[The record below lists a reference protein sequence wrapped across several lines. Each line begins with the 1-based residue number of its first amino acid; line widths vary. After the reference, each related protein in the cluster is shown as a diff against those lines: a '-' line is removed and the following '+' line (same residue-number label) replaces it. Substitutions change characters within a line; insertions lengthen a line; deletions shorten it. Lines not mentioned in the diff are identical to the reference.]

1 MADDPTKNKYLK
13 LLKGS
18 SVIGVGGLSTGTV
31 DLTGLASNQH
41 VTQGTYK
48 LSYDKDN
55 TTTLSSDALVP
66 IDVPAF
72 YTLGVPQATTISL
85 KPMESAVTFT
95 IAKAT
100 SYTKPVTGYIVYYK
114 QHTATTWTDVNQ
126 AVDALTGQV
135 TGLDSTASYDFKVV
149 AVNAIGNSPDSPT
162 VTTTPVSTPPVNLK
176 SVATE
181 DGATISAMY
190 STASTNNLVQG
201 TIDFN
206 RWALWGNP
214 TLERTQASNGTWHV
228 RITKT
233 DAEAQQG
240 IITAAPITFKKGD
253 KLTLSFTATSTLS
266 DGTLYVTNV
275 AGGGNKYVTAID
287 WVAGEQSYSYTWTPD
302 YDSGA
307 TTAIMISDSGASPV
321 GTYLEIVGKTFMVS
335 TNSSIT
341 SWQPSPTD
349 GAIDPP
355 SNYELR
361 IVKASNTNT
370 VVASGEPN
378 ATITGLA
385 SDVKVETAF
394 YKACWY
400 NTSSKTSSSFSE
412 VPGFTPLLHQP
423 KAPTLALS
431 VTDSSITYK
440 LSLNADDGAP
450 GNGKQDIKYCTIYY
464 QETGS
469 NKPLSFRTNDP
480 ANTLVTSGVIANL
493 KQDAS
498 YDVFATVTN
507 ARKTSDFSSTFTA
520 KTKFGKPSTPILTFV
535 SSTQE
540 AATFDVEL
548 DNDGAPND
556 TQDATFYF
564 SYKFADGGNWSTWV
578 KGGTSNSITL
588 SGLLVGI
595 QYIVKCKA
603 INPDAES
610 AESNAVTFA
619 THSPQIKASEQAL
632 WVVKNGNLIADTA
645 FMNDHYA
652 STWKH
657 GVKVDGAWTDAS
669 GTKHNAWNFTATK
682 DWDGAHSISK
692 YSRFRANILPGDVV
706 TWRYHA
712 KIISGGNASLQTFAG
727 WIESFDGPT
736 SGRVEW
742 APWGSE
748 PVQMKNQKDWTVV
761 TGSYT
766 FKSAHP
772 YIALAMGNTGNSSKL
787 NCWFSAVELYVNG
800 EPPTANVMGDS
811 GGYDASSL
819 KDIDAFEAPAQSRFS
834 LNMFHTATITQTG
847 TGGVTVTPDP
857 LMTGRYIVQGT
868 KDGEVDLAIAD
879 SYYPDNKTNVH
890 VYINTNESQVL
901 PTTTTTTTTV
911 KPTTTST
918 TTSTVKP
925 TTTTSTT
932 TTTKPVDPTKVPLI
946 SISVNG
952 STATFNLSFK
962 LQAGN
967 VASYNVSVFG
977 ENTGYKKNL
986 NVPANDDATAQ
997 AVLTGL
1003 SKDIYDVYFSSLS
1016 KTGTNVVDGISNIF
1030 RVS

>member
-114 QHTATTWTDVNQ
+114 QHTASSWTAVNQ

-149 AVNAIGNSPDSPT
+149 AVNAIGNSPDSPI

-206 RWALWGNP
+206 RWTLWGNP
-214 TLERTQASNGTWHV
+214 TLKRTQASNGTWHV

-233 DAEAQQG
+233 DAKAQQG

-480 ANTLVTSGVIANL
+480 ANTLVTYGVIANL
-493 KQDAS
+493 KQDTS

-578 KGGTSNSITL
+578 KGGISNSITL

-595 QYIVKCKA
+595 QYIAKCKA

-692 YSRFRANILPGDVV
+692 YSRFRANILPGDIV
-706 TWRYHA
+706 TWRYRA

-742 APWGSE
+742 APLGSE
-748 PVQMKNQKDWTVV
+748 LVQMKNQKDWTVV

-847 TGGVTVTPDP
+847 TGGVTITPDP

>member
-18 SVIGVGGLSTGTV
+18 SVIKVGGLSTGTV
-31 DLTGLASNQH
+31 DLTGLASNQQ

-95 IAKAT
+95 ITKAT
-100 SYTKPVTGYIVYYK
+100 SHTKPVTGYIVYYK
-114 QHTATTWTDVNQ
+114 QHTASSWTAVNQ

-135 TGLDSTASYDFKVV
+135 TGLDPTASYDFKVV
-149 AVNAIGNSPDSPT
+149 AVNSIGNSPDSPI

-190 STASTNNLVQG
+190 SMASTNNLVQG

-206 RWALWGNP
+206 AWTLWGTP
-214 TLERTQASNGTWHV
+214 TLKRTQAADGTWHA

-233 DAEAQQG
+233 GATQQG
-240 IITAAPITFKKGD
+240 LITPAPVKFKKGD
-253 KLTLSFTATSTLS
+253 KLTFSFTADSTLTS
-266 DGTLYVTNV
+266 GQAYIMNQA
-275 AGGGNKYVTAID
+275 AGDSLAIAD
-287 WVAGEQSYSYTWTPD
+287 ITWVPGVHNYSFTWTANA
-302 YDSGA
+302 DSVA
-307 TTAIMISDSGASPV
+307 NTAIMVGDAGPSPAD
-321 GTYLEIVGKTFMVS
+321 TYLEIIGKTFMVT

-370 VVASGEPN
+370 VVATGKPN

-394 YKACWY
+394 YKACWH
-400 NTSSKTSSSFSE
+400 NTSSNTNSSFSE

-423 KAPTLALS
+423 KAPTIALS
-431 VTDSSITYK
+431 VTDSSITYR

-464 QETGS
+464 QETGGS
-469 NKPLSFRTNDP
+469 KPISFRTNDP
-480 ANTLVTSGVIANL
+480 TNTLVTSGVIANL

-507 ARKTSDFSSTFTA
+507 ARKTSDFSPTVTA

-540 AATFDVEL
+540 TATFDVKL
-548 DNDGAPND
+548 DNDGAPDD

-564 SYKFADGGNWSTWV
+564 SYKFANGGNWSTWV

-595 QYIVKCKA
+595 QYIAKCKA

-619 THSPQIKASEQAL
+619 THSPQLHASEQAL
-632 WVVKNGNLIADTA
+632 WVTKNGNLIADTA

-657 GVKVDGAWTDAS
+657 GVKVDGAWADAA

-706 TWRYHA
+706 TWRYRA
-712 KIISGGNASLQTFAG
+712 KIISGGNPSLQTFAG

-742 APWGSE
+742 APGGSE
-748 PVQMKNQKDWTVV
+748 PVQMKNQKDWTTI

-766 FKSAHP
+766 FKNAHP
-772 YIALAMGNTGNSSKL
+772 YIALAMGNTGNSPNL

-800 EPPTANVMGDS
+800 EPPTANVMGAS
-811 GGYDASSL
+811 AGYDSSTL
-819 KDIDAFEAPAQSRFS
+819 KDIDTFEAPAQSRFT

-847 TGGVTVTPDP
+847 SGGVTVTPDP
-857 LMTGRYIVQGT
+857 LMLGRYIVQGT

-901 PTTTTTTTTV
+901 PTTTTTTTTTV
-911 KPTTTST
+911 KPTTTT
-918 TTSTVKP
+918 TTTTVKP
-925 TTTTSTT
+925 TTTSTT
-932 TTTKPVDPTKVPLI
+932 TTTKPVDQTKVPLI

-977 ENTGYKKNL
+977 ENTGYKKSL

-1003 SKDIYDVYFSSLS
+1003 SRDIYDVYFSSLS
-1016 KTGTNVVDGISNIF
+1016 KTGTSVVDGISNIF